1 MIFKHILVP
10 YDGSDPS
17 AKALDKAIQFVK
29 SDPSI
34 HLTVAHV
41 VNLQPVFIADMTIYQ
56 PEGYQE
62 QIKEHGNAIL
72 DKIKHSLGEL
82 PHSDVVVLAGSP
94 AEAIVDYSENNDCDL
109 IIMGSRGL
117 GAIREIMVGSVSHNV
132 IQHASIPVMIM
143 K

>member
-1 MIFKHILVP
+1 M
-10 YDGSDPS
+10 
-17 AKALDKAIQFVK
+17 
-29 SDPSI
+29 
-34 HLTVAHV
+34 
-41 VNLQPVFIADMTIYQ
+41 
-56 PEGYQE
+56 
-62 QIKEHGNAIL
+62 
-72 DKIKHSLGEL
+72 
-82 PHSDVVVLAGSP
+82 LAGSP